1 MYRLVQKFAEN
12 FPPFLR
18 ENLWWAA
25 LIKVKKKPAQIEV
38 RQFPKQTIEVSL
50 IIVLF
55 IFSTNPIVFYKTP
68 VTNKQT
74 RIVIIYKILSLFFVA
89 KINYNWCRKITKT
102 DLKNLSWLVKLFVK
116 TSDFFVVSSFNER
129 KKKYKP
135 AKIEVRQFP
144 KQTMKVS
151 LITLFLNLLYEA
163 SVMRPPPATEREKK
177 ICTAAASHTF
187 MFDSFD
193 KSGIT

>member
-25 LIKVKKKPAQIEV
+25 LMKVKKKPAQIEV
-38 RQFPKQTIEVSL
+38 RQFPKQTIEVCVPDYC
-50 IIVLF
+50 VLHF
-55 IFSTNPIVFYKTP
+55 FNQSNCFYKTP

-129 KKKYKP
+129 KKIQTCKNWGQTVSEADNEGVPDHIVLEFVVWGQCDEATSGHRKGKENLYSGCLP
-135 AKIEVRQFP
+135 YFYVWQFW
-144 KQTMKVS
+144 
-151 LITLFLNLLYEA
+151 
-163 SVMRPPPATEREKK
+163 
-177 ICTAAASHTF
+177 
-187 MFDSFD
+187 
-193 KSGIT
+193 